1 MAKSIK
7 FRLHSYDLAQ
17 FSIYVET
24 RIRLATLKDK
34 KQRRRRI
41 GENKKRKRGAHNEQP
56 QHLKP

>member
-17 FSIYVET
+17 FSIHVET

-34 KQRRRRI
+34 KQRRQI

>member
-34 KQRRRRI
+34 KQRRRI